1 VSQAGWTPS
10 RATALLLER
19 ELFGMRFELDRIKA
33 LLKELG
39 DPQNSFRV
47 VHVVG
52 TNGKTSTTRFAASA
66 LAAGGARIG
75 AYLSPH
81 LTGFHERVLIS
92 GASAMSEVTPDQF
105 ASALGRVVESAKR
118 VEEDVLNGEL
128 VTQFE
133 LVTATALL
141 IFAESGVEVAVVEAG
156 LGGRWDATNVF
167 PSPKTVVLTSVGL
180 DHTRWLGDDVLSI
193 AGEKLA
199 VLGIGDALIIP
210 DNLPADVAKLAIATA
225 DGLGATV
232 TVVGDEGATGLE
244 LAALGSFQLGNF
256 SLGLAAAEAAAGP
269 LSHAQKQ
276 LAAATQVPGRMMV
289 VSDDPVTV
297 VDAAHNAQG
306 AGRLAESVRAFA
318 AGRSITGVIGM
329 LDDKDAR
336 SFMKELAGVLERVVV
351 TQPLNPRALPAQA
364 LAEVALGA
372 GMAAESVTVESE
384 ARAALTAAQA
394 ISGKDGVVLATGSIH
409 LVGDLLSDP
418 GERVVSAL

>member
-1 VSQAGWTPS
+1 MSPGGWTPS

-33 LLKELG
+33 LLEELG
-39 DPQNSFRV
+39 DPPNSFRV
-47 VHVVG
+47 IHVVG

-75 AYLSPH
+75 GYLSPH

-92 GASAMSEVTPDQF
+92 GASAMAEVTPDQF
-105 ASALGRVVESAKR
+105 ASALGRVVEAAMR
-118 VEEDVLNGEL
+118 VEEDVLSGEL

-133 LVTATALL
+133 LVTATAFL
-141 IFAESGVEVAVVEAG
+141 IFADSGVEIAVVEAG

-167 PSPKTVVLTSVGL
+167 QSPKTVVLTSVGL
-180 DHTRWLGDDVLSI
+180 DHTRWLGEDVLSI

-199 VLGIGDALIIP
+199 VLGLGDALIIP
-210 DNLPADVAKLAIATA
+210 DNLPAEVADLAIATA

-232 TVVGDEGATGLE
+232 TVVGDEGANGLD
-244 LAALGSFQLGNF
+244 LAALGSFQRENF
-256 SLGLAAAEAAAGP
+256 SLGLAAAAEAEGP
-269 LSHAQKQ
+269 LTHAQKER
-276 LAAATQVPGRMMV
+276 AAATQVPGRMMV
-289 VSDDPVTV
+289 ISDDPVTV

-306 AGRLAESVRAFA
+306 ADRLAEAVRAFA
-318 AGRSITGVIGM
+318 AGRSITGVVGM
-329 LDDKDAR
+329 LDDKDAT
-336 SFMKELAGVLERVVV
+336 SFMKEMVGVLDRVVV

-364 LAEVALGA
+364 LAEVALGV
-372 GMAAESVTVESE
+372 GMASESVTVESE
-384 ARAALTAAQA
+384 ARAALAAAQS

-409 LVGDLLSDP
+409 LVGDLLSAP